1 MTAAD
6 EIRSACETI
15 IRHYTAALTPGKAK
29 LEQVTSTAIEAP
41 TPLPLRVLNARGMAT
56 IYLASW
62 ATVIVGG
69 RRLKLAPTR
78 HETLNLARFVAL
90 HSDWLGEGEHGPAA
104 AQQLSTIAT
113 ELKDVATG
121 VMKPARIPVGP
132 CVDTVDDTTDLC
144 AGSLTAHMA
153 APPTITCD
161 LNEDHAWP
169 TGRWPYLKLRMT
181 AINPDAAANLVARLS
196 GPDLT

>member
-1 MTAAD
+1 VTAAD

-29 LEQVTSTAIEAP
+29 IQEVKSTAIEAA

-62 ATVIVGG
+62 ATVVTMG

-90 HSDWLGEGEHGPAA
+90 HSDWLGNSDHGPAA
-104 AQQLSTIAT
+104 AKQLTTIAT
-113 ELKDVATG
+113 ELADVATG
-121 VMKPARIPVGP
+121 VTKPARIPVGQ
-132 CVDTVDDTTDLC
+132 CVDQQADEDDRC
-144 AGSLTAHMA
+144 AGQLVAHMEVPA
-153 APPTITCD
+153 FIACD
-161 LNEDHAWP
+161 TNQDHHWP

-181 AINPDAAANLVARLS
+181 AIDPDAAAELVARLS
-196 GPDLT
+196 GNDLT